1 MDEAEVV
8 LVIRATEEVQTTADD
23 ARNQNKT
30 VAVAKSSTLATN
42 AVPNMI
48 QRNVPLMEPHAKNV
62 ARRTT
67 TKKCAEAEARGR
79 SMFWSDILLKP
90 SIAVTAMATLHV

>member
-1 MDEAEVV
+1 MDEAEAV
-8 LVIRATEEVQTTADD
+8 LVIRATEEVQTIADD
-23 ARNQNKT
+23 VRNPNKT
-30 VAVAKSSTLATN
+30 VTISSTLATN